1 MPSSKLNI
9 INNILC
15 VYLLLIIITCLIITS
30 CNSTESQKGT
40 DTTQKTESENIS
52 KHKDSL
58 PQDGDWLIYHISAEP
73 ATLNPVTAT
82 DVYESIINSGNIYE
96 TLVKRDNK
104 TLEIIPL
111 LAKSWDIS
119 DDKLEFTFHL
129 KEGINWQDGTPFTS
143 EDVVFSYKKIM
154 DPKVD
159 SARLKSYYQEIKSVV
174 ALDKFTVKFTY
185 ARPYF
190 LALEFCG
197 GMPLVPKH
205 IFESG
210 DFNKNPA
217 GRHPVGTGPYKF
229 LSWETGREIVLE
241 RNNDYWGAKPHLD
254 KIVFRIINDPNVAFQ
269 VLRKGDID
277 FAGLTPIQWNK
288 QSETEKF
295 REDFNKYNY
304 FTPNYNFIGWNED
317 RPFFKDKRVR
327 RAMTHLLNRRL
338 ILEKILYNLGAIVTN
353 PFYINSRE
361 YDKQIDAL
369 DFNPEL
375 AKKLLNEAGWV
386 DTNGNGIRD
395 KDGVEFEFEF
405 LLPNGSDTSDKIST
419 IFKEEVDKV
428 GIKMQ
433 IRNIEWAVFTQRLNE
448 RKFDAVILGWSMGVE
463 SDPYQVW
470 HSSQISGGGSNFVGF
485 DNKEADKIIVDARKE
500 FDKDKRIAL
509 YRRFSEIVHEEQP
522 YTFLFC
528 RKSTVAV
535 NKRFSNVNVYPLGVD
550 FLEWY
555 VPAAIQKYH

>member
-1 MPSSKLNI
+1 MLSFKTINKINI
-9 INNILC
+9 QIS
-15 VYLLLIIITCLIITS
+15 YLLLILIICFIASS
-30 CNSTESQKGT
+30 CNSTDSKKDSESNHKAG
-40 DTTQKTESENIS
+40 SENITS
-52 KHKDSL
+52 ENGSSA
-58 PQDGDWLIYHISAEP
+58 QDGDWLIYHIGAEP
-73 ATLNPVTAT
+73 GTLNPVTAT
-82 DVYESIINSGNIYE
+82 DVYESIINGGNIYE

-111 LAKSWDIS
+111 LAESWDIS
-119 DDKLEFTFHL
+119 DDKLTFIFHL
-129 KEGINWQDGTPFTS
+129 KEGIKWHDGKPFTS
-143 EDVVFSYKKIM
+143 EDVVFSYNKIM

-159 SARLKSYYQEIKSVV
+159 SARLKSYYQEIKSVE
-174 ALDKFTVKFTY
+174 ALDMYTVKFKY

-205 IFESG
+205 LFEDG

-217 GRHPVGTGPYKF
+217 GRKPVGTGPYKF
-229 LSWETGREIVLE
+229 SSWETGREIALVK
-241 RNNDYWGAKPHLD
+241 NDDYWGKKPHLN
-254 KIVFRIINDPNVAFQ
+254 KIVLRIINDPNVAFQ
-269 VLRKGDID
+269 VLRKGEID

-288 QSETEKF
+288 QSETKKF
-295 REDFNKYNY
+295 REDFNKYSY
-304 FTPNYNFIGWNED
+304 FTPNYNFIGWNEE

-327 RAMTHLLNRRL
+327 TAMTHLLNRKL

-353 PFYINSRE
+353 PFYINSKE
-361 YDKQIDAL
+361 YNKQL
-369 DFNPEL
+369 DELEFNPEL
-375 AKKLLNEAGWV
+375 AKYLLDEAGWI

-419 IFKEEVDKV
+419 ILKEEVDKV

-485 DNKEADKIIVDARKE
+485 NNKEADKIIEEARKE
-500 FDKDKRIAL
+500 FDKDKRIVL
-509 YRRFSEIVHEEQP
+509 YKRFSEIVYDEQP

-528 RKSTVAV
+528 RNSTVAL
-535 NKRFSNVNVYPLGVD
+535 NKRFDNVNVLGVD

-555 VPAAIQKYH
+555 VPADHQKYH